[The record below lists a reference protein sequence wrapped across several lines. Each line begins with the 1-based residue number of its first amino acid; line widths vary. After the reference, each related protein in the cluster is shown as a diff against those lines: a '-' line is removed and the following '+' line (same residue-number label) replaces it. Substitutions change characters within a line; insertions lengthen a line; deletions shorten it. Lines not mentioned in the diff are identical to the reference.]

1 MDFSLNIK
9 QEQKLILTQSMKT
22 SLNIL
27 EMSGANLEK
36 FIKKEISKNPLLEID
51 FSSKNSNFQKKDSN
65 FSSPLDYATEEKN
78 LIDFLEEQIRF
89 LDITKEMRII
99 CIFIINNLDKRG
111 FLTVS
116 REELKDYS
124 KFPLLLID
132 RGIDIIKTLE
142 PVGICAENLEECLI
156 IQLHKKNIYDIKLEF
171 IIHHLMPELAQ
182 GKFDFIAKKLEVDE
196 KTVLKYLDVI
206 KTLNP
211 LPSRGFYMG
220 DMINYIEPEA
230 EIKMIGEKYQVIMS
244 TKNIPKLKI
253 KNIENKKEN
262 NSKIKTYM
270 SSAKNLIKA
279 IEKRQTT
286 LEKILNVILEKQYD
300 YFSNPKSKLKTLTL
314 KDISKD
320 LNIHES
326 TVSRAIKNKYILT
339 DRGLQRIKDMFIINN
354 KKIFIKEKIEN
365 LILKEDRNNPLTDK
379 EIVYLL
385 EKEKFKI
392 ARRTVV
398 KYREELGIKPSYKRK
413 LDTEISIENE
423 YNK

>member
-196 KTVLKYLDVI
+196 KIVLKYLDVI

-230 EIKMIGEKYQVIMS
+230 EIKMIDEKYQVIMS